1 MKLGGKRDCDC
12 VDSWDKCEIRLSVK
26 DCVDGQSEEEAEEA
40 EEVDACGTAGGGPV
54 GDGVAAEVAVLG
66 TQFKPY
72 MVRSGIS

>member
-26 DCVDGQSEEEAEEA
+26 DCVDGQSEEA

-54 GDGVAAEVAVLG
+54 GDGVAAEGAVLG

>member
-1 MKLGGKRDCDC
+1 M
-12 VDSWDKCEIRLSVK
+12 RLSVK
-26 DCVDGQSEEEAEEA
+26 DCVDGQSEEEAVEA